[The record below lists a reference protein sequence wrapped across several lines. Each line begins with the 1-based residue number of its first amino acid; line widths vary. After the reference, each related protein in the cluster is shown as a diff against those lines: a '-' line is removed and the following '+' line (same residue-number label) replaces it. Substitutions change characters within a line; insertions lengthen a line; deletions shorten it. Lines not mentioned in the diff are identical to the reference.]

1 MRTHSRRKRG
11 EISTPIITILVT
23 VAALAVTGVA
33 ISWMVS
39 AGTSASSQ
47 GAAIIVGT
55 PVIQGNTLYMTLKN
69 IGNADTTITAC
80 RIGSNVNSSIIAP
93 DTIVSGGSGVL
104 AIAFNGP
111 FTAGSTVKG
120 VLQTNQGVLQ
130 FSAYVQ

>member
-55 PVIQGNTLYMTLKN
+55 PVIQDNMLYMTLKN

-80 RIGSNVNSSIIAP
+80 RIGSNVNSSKITP

-104 AIAFNGP
+104 AIDFNGT